1 MSLVL
6 ALIVL
11 VVIGVIVFRLWKT
24 KSETSSVAP
33 VQSEPVV
40 VSTVDTVVET
50 AAAPVVVATVEAPI
64 AIPATA
70 KKANAK
76 TTAKAKITAKAK
88 TPVKKSKLKV
98 VK

>member
-11 VVIGVIVFRLWKT
+11 VVIGVIVFRLWKA

-50 AAAPVVVATVEAPI
+50 AAEPVVVATVEAPV

-70 KKANAK
+70 KKAKAK
-76 TTAKAKITAKAK
+76 TTAKAKTS
-88 TPVKKSKLKV
+88 VKKSKLKV